1 MEIIIDDKKTLAEI
15 CKEFND
21 LFPYLKLEFFATPHS
36 ESEGSPKKEMLD
48 HHLTIKQVRK
58 KYSDTHLSISK
69 FEKIADLERDF
80 QDNYGLSVQVFRRAG
95 GNWIETIFTDFW
107 TLDEQNRRGE
117 HLRIPV

>member
-21 LFPYLKLEFFATPHS
+21 MFPYLKLEFFETPHQ
-36 ESEGSPKKEMLD
+36 EFEGSPKKEMLD

-58 KYSDTHLSISK
+58 KYADSHLSISK
-69 FEKIADLERDF
+69 FQKIADLERDF
-80 QDNYGLSVQVFRRAG
+80 YDNYGLSVQVFRRAG

-117 HLRIPV
+117 QLRTPA